1 MGATININHRQALG
15 RHNHSFR
22 DRALDILTG
31 SILFMFL
38 APSMALAALTT
49 LLFNRGR
56 VFTKLSRAKK
66 DGRVV
71 SVLNYQNER
80 PAVGATRAIDRY
92 NRFLVYSRLV
102 ALPEIINVVT
112 GELSLFDPDGVR
124 PSLFAA

>member
-1 MGATININHRQALG
+1 MGATININHRQSLG
-15 RHNHSFR
+15 RHDHSFR
-22 DRALDILTG
+22 NRALDILTG

-38 APSMALAALTT
+38 APSMIMAALTT

-71 SVLNYQNER
+71 SVLNYQSER
-80 PAVGATRAIDRY
+80 PAVGATRTVDRY
-92 NRFLVYSRLV
+92 NRFLVCSRLV